1 MARRG
6 ELDGIRTHLWI
17 QSNRASVKRMV
28 EVVAQQQPKRRFEE
42 KPRIISKHLFV
53 VLQEKEMNELVAQK
67 SFKR

>member
-1 MARRG
+1 
-6 ELDGIRTHLWI
+6 
-17 QSNRASVKRMV
+17 MV